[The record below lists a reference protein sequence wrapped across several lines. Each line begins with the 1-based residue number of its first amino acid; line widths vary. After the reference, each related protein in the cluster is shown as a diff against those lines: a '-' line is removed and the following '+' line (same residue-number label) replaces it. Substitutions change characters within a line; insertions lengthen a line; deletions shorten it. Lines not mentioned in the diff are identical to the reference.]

1 MDLHRSQNRPRHL
14 PWPSLRASAVQL
26 EEGVA
31 ASFENLVMAQTLDH
45 RKLMVNSWQPLTRW
59 IFRWIFQLSQLSQLL
74 SDEAVPPEVYVWRDV
89 ESCRR
94 LVHRHMAR
102 RGNRAG
108 PLGTDRKSLDLW
120 RFEWEE
126 SIEILHKLIRIIYK

>member
-1 MDLHRSQNRPRHL
+1 MS
-14 PWPSLRASAVQL
+14 
-26 EEGVA
+26 
-31 ASFENLVMAQTLDH
+31 
-45 RKLMVNSWQPLTRW
+45 
-59 IFRWIFQLSQLSQLL
+59 QLSQLSQLL

-126 SIEILHKLIRIIYK
+126 SIEILHKLIRIIYKCFNDIYIDAEMIRCVDRRQLMGCR